1 MKFIKKHFFVC
12 LIILSTACGTITIDY
27 SAEFQAPDDVTV
39 IMQFSVT
46 DELIEELKNDDET
59 LSSDDLITNGWT
71 VEILED
77 TSENYVLKGTKRFKG
92 DDAQQL
98 LSGAVLDTD
107 NQMFELRMSETD
119 MDNYI
124 EYRIEIPVSSLND
137 SFTDAQSG
145 DSAANET
152 NSILGDDFEDEME
165 DLMLEAMQ
173 DMISSDISF
182 IVFGEIVSTNAHDQ
196 LDNRV
201 SWNYDFKTMMEA
213 TEGPYVITQV
223 KKNTGLFGSCK

>member
-213 TEGPYVITQV
+213 TDGPYVITQV

>member
-1 MKFIKKHFFVC
+1 
-12 LIILSTACGTITIDY
+12 
-27 SAEFQAPDDVTV
+27 
-39 IMQFSVT
+39 
-46 DELIEELKNDDET
+46 
-59 LSSDDLITNGWT
+59 
-71 VEILED
+71 ILED